1 MYGSHQSPRYDIYI
15 IRIRFHFRRR
25 LFAMLKILLR
35 SFLFSALVTPAFAQD
50 FKIITLGDMPYGDPA
65 MVYPPYE
72 ALIEAI
78 NQKAVDLVIHV
89 GDTKGGGSCS
99 DRILNDQLRYMNSF
113 SAPLIYTP
121 GDNEWTD
128 CAHMTGGADDP
139 IERLAY
145 IRNTYFSEPSTS
157 FGVHKISLEHQG
169 EIGFPENARFTKDG
183 ITVISAHVVGSN
195 NNLQATDIASV
206 EEFFSRSK
214 ATTEWM
220 VGSFDA
226 AMRSDIIVLA
236 IHADMF
242 EFDFNEFN
250 GERWLR
256 HSGFSE
262 FGYALQRAARKF
274 AKPVLLVFGD
284 SHVHKVF
291 KPFPQS
297 APNVTAMEVYGY
309 HEMHA
314 VEITISPKEID
325 PFRFQTVW
333 NPTKP

>member
-1 MYGSHQSPRYDIYI
+1 
-15 IRIRFHFRRR
+15 
-25 LFAMLKILLR
+25 MLKTLLR
-35 SFLFSALVTPAFAQD
+35 SFLFYTLVTPAFAQD
-50 FKIITLGDMPYGDPA
+50 FKIIALGDMPYGDPA
-65 MVYPPYE
+65 KVYPPYV
-72 ALIEAI
+72 ALIDAI
-78 NQKAVDLVIHV
+78 NQKDADLVVHV
-89 GDTKGGGSCS
+89 GDTKGGGACT
-99 DRILNDQLRYMNSF
+99 DRILNDQLSFMNSF

-128 CAHMTGGADDP
+128 CARMTDGADDP
-139 IERLAY
+139 IERLAF
-145 IRNTYFSEPSTS
+145 IRNTYFPEPSTS
-157 FGVHKISLEHQG
+157 FGAHKISLEHQG
-169 EIGFPENARFTKDG
+169 NIGFPENARFTKDG

-195 NNLQATDIASV
+195 NNLQATDLASV
-206 EEFFSRSK
+206 KEFFSRSK
-214 ATTEWM
+214 ASTEWM
-220 VGSFDA
+220 ADSFKA
-226 AMRSDIIVLA
+226 AMGSDVIVLA

-262 FGYALQRAARKF
+262 FGPALQRAARKF

-297 APNVTAMEVYGY
+297 APNVTAMEVYG
-309 HEMHA
+309 HRDMHA
-314 VEITISPKEID
+314 VEISISPKKND